1 MSRKLSAQSIQIRL
15 DELFNAF
22 LNGDIDRGDLQ
33 TAANA
38 TGKILAP
45 SMGQLKYHQLR
56 DEPPNLEFFKE
67 DKVLAKSYRS
77 IAPAK
82 VVLKKNKPKSV

>member
-15 DELFNAF
+15 DEMYNAF
-22 LNGDIDRGDLQ
+22 LRGEIDRGDLQ

-56 DEPPNLEFFKE
+56 DEPPDLEFFKE
-67 DKVLAKSYRS
+67 DKNLAKTYRS
-77 IAPAK
+77 SMPNKII
-82 VVLKKNKPKSV
+82 LKKDKVSKE

>member
-1 MSRKLSAQSIQIRL
+1 MQRKLSAQSLQIRL
-15 DELFNAF
+15 DEMFNAF
-22 LNGDIDRGDLQ
+22 LRGELDRGDLQ

-67 DKVLAKSYRS
+67 DKVLAKAYRS
-77 IAPAK
+77 NVPDQ
-82 VVLKKNKPKSV
+82 VVLKKNKPRP